1 MCGIILLFKTF
12 KNIIVAS
19 SFQDG
24 VHYKRKPY
32 KCRAGGDVCNM
43 AFSAQS
49 TRKRHEKVAHK
60 LDIRLPQG
68 RRSTSKVV
76 HGSDPAKI

>member
-1 MCGIILLFKTF
+1 MKLTQHL
-12 KNIIVAS
+12 
-19 SFQDG
+19 DG

-32 KCRAGGDVCNM
+32 KCRAPDDICSM

-68 RRSTSKVV
+68 RKSSSKVV
-76 HGSDPAKI
+76 IEGL